1 MEEPLSCGPQEP
13 IAQSV
18 MDTTHLHTEFDQGRV
33 QSENETA
40 TTLVTLPS
48 VTFPIKVVVTASVAV
63 NDSAWTIT
71 PLAVDSIPV
80 VRTSLALTSA
90 PAVKAYTTVFTQTTS
105 IMADNEE
112 FWILEG
118 EGDIEED
125 PEEYPEQEI
134 DEEDLEG
141 HEEEWNVVVAGDD
154 DKEEEE
160 EPIEIADE
168 GPIEEEIWMAEN
180 VP

>member
-1 MEEPLSCGPQEP
+1 
-13 IAQSV
+13 
-18 MDTTHLHTEFDQGRV
+18 
-33 QSENETA
+33 
-40 TTLVTLPS
+40 
-48 VTFPIKVVVTASVAV
+48 
-63 NDSAWTIT
+63 
-71 PLAVDSIPV
+71 
-80 VRTSLALTSA
+80 
-90 PAVKAYTTVFTQTTS
+90 
-105 IMADNEE
+105 MADNEE

-168 GPIEEEIWMAEN
+168 GPIEEEIWMAECSMTSRKKLKTGSGIDF
-180 VP
+180 PLL

>member
-40 TTLVTLPS
+40 TTLVTLRS

-105 IMADNEE
+105 IVSTQPAVTPM
-112 FWILEG
+112 
-118 EGDIEED
+118 
-125 PEEYPEQEI
+125 
-134 DEEDLEG
+134 
-141 HEEEWNVVVAGDD
+141 
-154 DKEEEE
+154 
-160 EPIEIADE
+160 
-168 GPIEEEIWMAEN
+168 
-180 VP
+180 